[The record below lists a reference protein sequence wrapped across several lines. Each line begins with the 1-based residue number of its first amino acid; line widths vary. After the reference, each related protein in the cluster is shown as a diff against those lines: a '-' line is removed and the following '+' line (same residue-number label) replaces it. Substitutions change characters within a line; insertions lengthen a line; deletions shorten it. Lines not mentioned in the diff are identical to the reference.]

1 MSRSLRSRPLTLY
14 DTGDGSQTPG
24 QQHQQHP
31 LPSHQHH
38 YQQQQQQQDYG
49 PSSAGSSSN
58 LLFRKS
64 SKRPQ
69 QQLQQP
75 PYAQQQAAV
84 PALSPA
90 PHTQDSG
97 SGDASPNAP
106 GTGRR
111 MSKAI
116 GNNLRKRLSMRYAEP
131 TALGPGG
138 LSAVPQMP
146 ALPAQYSAGDPS
158 SSLPAEDAGMAGI
171 GLRAGRGLPP
181 SGSMGDSFRGQSAD
195 PTFRSA
201 QLDYGSAQPSDPSA
215 MGYGGAAAGDAVLQY
230 QQQQALHDQHFH
242 QQQYHPHTADMGD
255 SGLPS
260 ADRRRDP
267 DSAPRGAGWERLER
281 FARNPA
287 VDLNLLTQSKFD
299 PEAYIRAT
307 LTNHSEGALREFQ
320 ATLESTQAAAN
331 SDLRRTIF
339 RNYKDFINIS
349 KEVSTLE
356 NDMLELKELLA
367 EWRQLPEA
375 LQIIDSQTGLPKS
388 RKGSRAHELA
398 EAANAAAQKAA
409 AGSNASN
416 RQGYNSASSRLI
428 NELTDDLAVKIAL
441 REWESAADLVERGK
455 ETLSK
460 FSSSDPAYLD
470 LSSKLSR
477 RISELVAAVSLSLS
491 SPLSK
496 KSTVVTNASIMLRLG
511 QGEKARELFLEART
525 ELLRRRTRM
534 IKFEGDVGLYIS
546 ELALVYFTLIKNTS
560 EWYMSAFKDN
570 WMASGYVKWAAVQ
583 IQAYA
588 EIFRRQVYGVAD
600 QDRKVVQ
607 EALEITRSSSAQ
619 LKEVGLDFGFLIEE
633 LLRPAGLERPI
644 PSLTLT
650 LADET
655 MSSAHGHRSSFIS
668 NSSAGA
674 VATARPTGTLI
685 SAQERR
691 RTIMLAAGSGIPG

>member
-38 YQQQQQQQDYG
+38 YQQQQQQQQDYG

-215 MGYGGAAAGDAVLQY
+215 MGYGD
-230 QQQQALHDQHFH
+230 
-242 QQQYHPHTADMGD
+242 
-255 SGLPS
+255 
-260 ADRRRDP
+260 
-267 DSAPRGAGWERLER
+267 
-281 FARNPA
+281 
-287 VDLNLLTQSKFD
+287 
-299 PEAYIRAT
+299 IRAT
-307 LTNHSEGALREFQ
+307 LTNHSEGGLREFQ

>member
-1 MSRSLRSRPLTLY
+1 MAS
-14 DTGDGSQTPG
+14 
-24 QQHQQHP
+24 
-31 LPSHQHH
+31 
-38 YQQQQQQQDYG
+38 
-49 PSSAGSSSN
+49 GSSSN
-58 LLFRKS
+58 NNGRSAVGPNILFRKS
-64 SKRPQ
+64 SRRQ
-69 QQLQQP
+69 QQIYHDQSL
-75 PYAQQQAAV
+75 
-84 PALSPA
+84 ALSPPSLSTLA
-90 PHTQDSG
+90 EGQVG
-97 SGDASPNAP
+97 GDAGGSQQAVVTP
-106 GTGRR
+106 GGRR
-111 MSKAI
+111 TSMAI

-146 ALPAQYSAGDPS
+146 TMPSQYSGAAAGQGLNGEGGYS
-158 SSLPAEDAGMAGI
+158 EDAGMAGI
-171 GLRAGRGLPP
+171 GLRAGRGL
-181 SGSMGDSFRGQSAD
+181 A
-195 PTFRSA
+195 
-201 QLDYGSAQPSDPSA
+201 PSA
-215 MGYGGAAAGDAVLQY
+215 SALDRIHLSPSAEPGSSRPRSDARYHDIGASTSSPALDGGLQGYDVGDGAAALDAHR
-230 QQQQALHDQHFH
+230 HD
-242 QQQYHPHTADMGD
+242 HTA
-255 SGLPS
+255 GLPELARPS
-260 ADRRRDP
+260 NDRRRDP
-267 DSAPRGAGWERLER
+267 DAARRGGGSWERLER

-299 PEAYIRAT
+299 PEAYLRAT
-307 LTNHSEGALREFQ
+307 LNSHSEEALRDFQ
-320 ATLESTQAAAN
+320 TTLESTQAAAG

-367 EWRQLPEA
+367 EWRHLPEA
-375 LQIIDSQTGLPKS
+375 LQLVDSQTGLPKQ
-388 RKGSRAHELA
+388 RKGSRALGLA
-398 EAANAAAQKAA
+398 DAASEAAKSSATGSSAASHFK
-409 AGSNASN
+409 AGS
-416 RQGYNSASSRLI
+416 QLSRLI
-428 NELTDDLAVKIAL
+428 NELTDDLAVMIAL
-441 REWESAADLVERGK
+441 REWENAALLVEKGK
-455 ETLSK
+455 KTLAE
-460 FSSSDPAYLD
+460 FSHSDPAYLD
-470 LSSKLSR
+470 LSTKLSR
-477 RISELVAAVSLSLS
+477 RINELVSAVSLSLS

-496 KSTVVTNASIMLRLG
+496 KSIIVSNASIMLRLG

-600 QDRKVVQ
+600 QDRRVIQ

-619 LKEVGLDFGFLIEE
+619 LKEVGLDFGFLIED
-633 LLRPAGLERPI
+633 LLRPAESGRPI

-650 LADET
+650 LADDT

-668 NSSAGA
+668 NSSATA
-674 VATARPTGTLI
+674 VARPTGNLI

-691 RTIMLAAGSGIPG
+691 RTIMLAAGSVLPG